1 MIMNNN
7 FSKPVRRYIRTAR
20 RLLACPRNYRSN
32 FTADMEKDIRQFL
45 LENNSAGYE
54 EITGYFGTPAE
65 LARLYLDNVPAEEL
79 TAYNARKKIIT
90 RFGQGI
96 LILLFTISV
105 TCFYFNYIK
114 SRELNVI
121 YIEESLEVEE
131 K

>member
-54 EITGYFGTPAE
+54 EIIGYFGTPAE
-65 LARLYLDNVPAEEL
+65 LARLYLDSVPAEEL
-79 TAYNARKKIIT
+79 TAYTSRKKILA
-90 RFGQGI
+90 RFGWGI
-96 LILLFTISV
+96 LILLLIVTI
-105 TCFYFNYIK
+105 FILYAK
-114 SRELNVI
+114 LREPRELDTI
-121 YIEESLEVEE
+121 YIEETTWEIEH
-131 K
+131 

>member
-7 FSKPVRRYIRTAR
+7 LSKPVRRYIRTAR

-54 EITGYFGTPAE
+54 EIIGYFGTPAE
-65 LARLYLDNVPAEEL
+65 LARLYLDSVPAKEL

-90 RFGQGI
+90 RFRQGI

-105 TCFYFNYIK
+105 SCFYFNYIK